1 LFLVG
6 ISELVLGRK
15 PPKPAT
21 QIGPLNQSIRSP
33 SFSPDGQHLVFLSDP
48 VGGPHCQCSRIM
60 RIKTNS
66 QTKTFSE
73 AEILVDIVQ
82 NVEINDSSA
91 FPGLYTY
98 SGLIRYC
105 WSSSGVLFFN
115 TVDSRNQRLCSFD
128 LTHSCFKYYPDEF
141 NCQLL
146 GVFDNLVFLKRSS
159 TTIPSSI
166 QVVALNLSNDLEQ
179 PFGPTVNKPT
189 LVCQS
194 EVLLVSPSSGPPL
207 KFTAILDMPTNV
219 AKTTG
224 EKFPLIVFPHGGPH
238 SSFSQDYS
246 IFVAGFLELGFA
258 VLKVNYRGSTGQG
271 QASIEVLPGNV
282 GTYDVMDVKVSLDL
296 ALANFPVLDA
306 NRVVVFGGSHG
317 GFLAAHLVG
326 QFPSVFKAAVC
337 RNPVINLTNMFGL
350 TDIPDW
356 TMVEGITNG
365 MKSYHSGV
373 LPSPDQFK
381 EMFSRS
387 PIYHVDKVKTPTMI
401 LVGMKDLRVPPS
413 QGIQLY
419 KALKARGVETDLKV
433 FPEDCHPLSKV
444 ETEAEV
450 FVLTINW
457 FLKHLGITL

>member
-1 LFLVG
+1 MAKTVVETFRRLAQFSSPSSVYAKQSVLAGAYEVEVVFNQRDLEKKQDTKFIKNYLLKPDSASLIDVG
-6 ISELVLGRK
+6 RPLDISSELWR
-15 PPKPAT
+15 A
-21 QIGPLNQSIRSP
+21 Q
-33 SFSPDGQHLVFLSDP
+33 
-48 VGGPHCQCSRIM
+48 
-60 RIKTNS
+60 S
-66 QTKTFSE
+66 QTGK
-73 AEILVDIVQ
+73 
-82 NVEINDSSA
+82 N
-91 FPGLYTY
+91 
-98 SGLIRYC
+98 
-105 WSSSGVLFFN
+105 
-115 TVDSRNQRLCSFD
+115 
-128 LTHSCFKYYPDEF
+128 
-141 NCQLL
+141 
-146 GVFDNLVFLKRSS
+146 
-159 TTIPSSI
+159 
-166 QVVALNLSNDLEQ
+166 NDLEQ